1 MTLGE
6 IWAITQK
13 RSMTISHPGL
23 VKKQLDLELGSDDVP
38 FKRILNN
45 WKVL

>member
-1 MTLGE
+1 MTWGK
-6 IWAITQK
+6 IWAILK
-13 RSMTISHPGL
+13 KEDNCFISQA
-23 VKKQLDLELGSDDVP
+23 VKEQLDLELGSDDVP